1 MASANNEQLVSTPTV
16 DAGHAR
22 TLLSSD
28 GGHGYLDVRMRED
41 FDKEHAG
48 ARNVPY
54 YLSVTPQG
62 KEKNPRFVEEVSAL
76 YGKEEPLIVGCRTG
90 VRSKLA
96 TADLINVGFE
106 NAKSLQGG
114 YLAFLQ
120 SAAADQQQ

>member
-1 MASANNEQLVSTPTV
+1 
-16 DAGHAR
+16 
-22 TLLSSD
+22 
-28 GGHGYLDVRMRED
+28 MRED
-41 FDKEHAG
+41 FDKEHAAS

-96 TADLINVGFE
+96 TADLINVGRYVSISGFE

>member
-41 FDKEHAG
+41 FDKEHAP
-48 ARNVPY
+48 ALATSPTTSPS
-54 YLSVTPQG
+54 LP